1 MLQEKEIG
9 KIHKKKLKL
18 YQRKTE
24 KDSKD
29 SEGISNGGKDGKNK
43 KCKYCGRIHKPKMC
57 PAYGQE
63 CRKCKKK
70 NHWAICCQSK
80 SVNEAKQYVIET
92 ITEHEATNID
102 TCEATAIIKIEESD
116 IRVKLDIGAE
126 LNVMLKRVYDQLK
139 KSNKK
144 LKKKHQLSCMV
155 MESIIFQLLAQQGLN
170 GVLTMFENQQIS
182 MWYKQKA

>member
-29 SEGISNGGKDGKNK
+29 SEGISSGGKDGKNK
-43 KCKYCGRIHKPKMC
+43 KCKYCGRIRKPKMC

-63 CRKCKKK
+63 CRKCNKK
-70 NHWAICCQSK
+70 NHWAIYCQSK
-80 SVNEAKQYVIET
+80 SVNEVKQYVIET
-92 ITEHEATNID
+92 ITEHEAINID

-116 IRVKLDIGAE
+116 IRVKLDTGAE

-155 MESIIFQLLAQQGLN
+155 MESIILN
-170 GVLTMFENQQIS
+170 VVLTMFENQQIS
-182 MWYKQKA
+182 MWYKQKARRFDD